1 MSSVSAIAASGMRA
15 AEQRLEVSAR
25 NVANASGG
33 LPGDAP
39 DEVVKAFA
47 ALRAD
52 PVETRGGGTAVNVR
66 AFPDRTGAEVDLVQ
80 EAVQQLTARYAFVA
94 NAKVLQADARMR
106 KSLLD
111 IKT

>member
-15 AEQRLEVSAR
+15 AERRLEASAH
-25 NVANASGG
+25 NVASG

-39 DEVVKAFA
+39 DEVVKAFT

-52 PVETRGGGTAVNVR
+52 QVQTPGGGTAARVSAQSGGN
-66 AFPDRTGAEVDLVQ
+66 VDLVH
-80 EAVQQLTARYAFVA
+80 EAVQQIVARYAFAA
-94 NAKVLQADARMR
+94 NAKVLEADVRMR

-111 IKT
+111 IKI

>member
-1 MSSVSAIAASGMRA
+1 MSSVSAIAASGLRA

-25 NVANASGG
+25 NVASASAG

-39 DEVVKAFA
+39 DEVVKAFT

-52 PVETRGGGTAVNVR
+52 QVETRGGGTALNVR
-66 AFPDRTGAEVDLVQ
+66 ALPGRTGSEVDLVE

-111 IKT
+111 MKI